1 AVGQVADDG
10 LAGRLAGMDV
20 EQRAA
25 HVLDLVRTA
34 AAAVLGHSSPELV
47 EPDHAFK
54 DLGFDSL
61 TAVELRNQLT
71 GATGLSL
78 TATLVFDYPTA
89 GELAEHLLAQLPVP
103 GMPAVGS
110 ALSELDRLERAL
122 TDVEAGDEESADIQ
136 RRLAALLAR
145 FEEKTL
151 GAEADEV
158 SEKLDSATDDE
169 IFAFIDNELG

>member
-1 AVGQVADDG
+1 MGE
-10 LAGRLAGMDV
+10 

-34 AAAVLGHSSPELV
+34 AATVLGLSSPELV
-47 EPDHAFK
+47 EPGQAFK

-71 GATGLSL
+71 GATGLTM

-89 GELAEHLLAQLPVP
+89 GELAEHLLAQVPVP
-103 GMPAVGS
+103 GMLGLGS
-110 ALSELDRLERAL
+110 VLSELERLERVL
-122 TDVEAGDEESADIQ
+122 TEVDAGDEESADIQ

-169 IFAFIDNELG
+169 IFAFIDSELG